1 MSATNNLNKNLL
13 DIYSNYLLTSFSYT
27 TSTGLSQAL
36 NGEIS
41 NSKISRFLGGNYQ
54 EKGELQHTEY
64 TSKDLWKLVKE
75 TVRKD
80 EFDEGILVID
90 DTVEEKK
97 YTDESEV
104 NCWHFDH
111 TLGRNVK
118 GVNMLNFLY
127 LGQQMVIPV
136 AMEIIK
142 KPEIFV
148 DKDGKQK
155 RKSKVT
161 KNQLVQENINQ
172 IVKNQVKFKYVV
184 MDTWF
189 VCNETLELIHNHK
202 KFFVAPLK
210 SNRNIAL
217 SKQEKLKGK
226 WIKLDNEALNCQLAN
241 TQTTVEIWLEG
252 LPFPVFLTKQVFILK
267 CKSDLFRLTSGARR
281 NQDGSTAQMYLIT
294 NDKDLNNQP
303 NEIHKIYHKRWKI
316 EEEKWVRTCSEQSL
330 ATTEFYKSLKSNLAF
345 SKAPT
350 KNTFTQINHFF
361 CSVYA
366 YFQTEILLKTTKFN
380 NHFQLKSSLYFK
392 ALKSAMSELE
402 VLKAG
407 VGCER

>member
-1 MSATNNLNKNLL
+1 MTPDKQILN
-13 DIYSNYLLTSFSYT
+13 IYSDYLLTSFSHA
-27 TSTGLSQAL
+27 TSTGLSNAL

-41 NSKISRFLGGNYQ
+41 NSKISRFLGGCYQ
-54 EKGELQHTEY
+54 QNGQLKHTEY

-97 YTDESEV
+97 YTDENEV

-111 TLGRNVK
+111 TLGRSVK

-127 LGQQMVIPV
+127 LGQEMIIPV
-136 AMEIIK
+136 GMEIIK
-142 KPEIFV
+142 KTEIFV
-148 DKDGKQK
+148 DKDGQQK
-155 RKSKVT
+155 RKSIIT

-172 IVKNQVKFKYVV
+172 IVKNQVQFKFVV

-189 VCNETLELIHNHK
+189 ACNETLELIHKHK
-202 KFFVAPLK
+202 KFFIVPLK

-217 SKQEKLKGK
+217 SKSEKLKGR
-226 WIKLDNEALNCQLAN
+226 WIKLDNEELNRQLSN
-241 TQTTVEIWLEG
+241 TQTTMEIWLEG
-252 LPFPVFLTKQVFILK
+252 LSFPVFLTKQ
-267 CKSDLFRLTSGARR
+267 LFT
-281 NQDGSTAQMYLIT
+281 NEDESTAEMYLVT
-294 NDKDLNNQP
+294 NDKSLNNQA
-303 NEIHKIYHKRWKI
+303 NEIHKIYHKRWKV
-316 EEEKWVRTCSEQSL
+316 E
-330 ATTEFYKSLKSNLAF
+330 EFYKSLKSNLAF

-366 YFQTEILLKTTKFN
+366 YFQTEVLLKTTNFK
-380 NHFQLKSSLYFK
+380 NHFELKSSLYLK
-392 ALKSAMSELE
+392 ALKSAMSQLE

-407 VGCER
+407 VSCEM